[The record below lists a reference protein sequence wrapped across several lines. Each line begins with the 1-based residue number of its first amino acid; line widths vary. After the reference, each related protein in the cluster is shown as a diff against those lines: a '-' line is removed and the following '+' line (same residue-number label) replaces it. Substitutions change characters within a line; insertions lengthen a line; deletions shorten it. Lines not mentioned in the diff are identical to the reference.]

1 MGLDIYLEKFTK
13 PTIDTTK
20 TYTSAELYNKDLSY
34 ISVDDNAIENRLPQ
48 EIIDNYCQIVTIN
61 EEVIDPEK
69 LLPYFKEKYPDTYLN
84 ITTDDTNLCVAGT
97 ESADEDEIT
106 VIITDY
112 NHTIDKFHPSI
123 TITSQNQQFD
133 ITKTIPIQVYVYQ
146 TEEVDYQRKG
156 LNEYGWSLLPEN
168 CTYSTN
174 YDNLVELV
182 NKGGLSRSFLDNW
195 IEGETALMAWW

>member
-13 PTIDTTK
+13 PTIDTSK
-20 TYTSAELYNKDLSY
+20 TYTSAELYDKNLSY
-34 ISVDDNAIENRLPQ
+34 ISIDDNNIENRLPQ
-48 EIIDNYCQIVTIN
+48 DIIDKYCQIVTITA
-61 EEVIDPEK
+61 EVIDPEK
-69 LLPYFKEKYPDTYLN
+69 LLPYFKEKYPDTYVN
-84 ITTDDTNLCVAGT
+84 ITANDTNLCVGGVK
-97 ESADEDEIT
+97 SADEIT
-106 VIITDY
+106 VTITDY
-112 NHTIDKFHPSI
+112 NHTIDKLHPSI

-174 YDNLVELV
+174 YDNLIELV
-182 NKGGLSRSFLDNW
+182 NEGGLSRSFLNNW
-195 IEGETALMAWW
+195 IDGETALMAWW

>member
-1 MGLDIYLEKFTK
+1 MGLDIYLEKFAK
-13 PTIDTTK
+13 PTIDTSK
-20 TYTSAELYNKDLSY
+20 TYTSAELYDKNLSY
-34 ISVDDNAIENRLPQ
+34 IAIDDNNIENRLPQ
-48 EIIDNYCQIVTIN
+48 EIIDNYCQIVTITA
-61 EEVIDPEK
+61 EVIDLEK

-97 ESADEDEIT
+97 ESVDEDEIT

-112 NHTIDKFHPSI
+112 NHTIDKLHASV

-174 YDNLVELV
+174 YDNHVELV
-182 NKGGLSRSFLDNW
+182 NKGGLSCNFLNNW
-195 IEGETALMAWW
+195 IDGETALMAWW

>member
-48 EIIDNYCQIVTIN
+48 EIIDKYCQIVTITA
-61 EEVIDPEK
+61 EIIDPEK
-69 LLPYFKEKYPDTYLN
+69 LLPYFKEKYPDVYANVTA
-84 ITTDDTNLCVAGT
+84 DDTNLCVEGVK
-97 ESADEDEIT
+97 SADEIT
-106 VIITDY
+106 VTITDY
-112 NHTIDKFHPSI
+112 NRTIDKLHPSI

-146 TEEVDYQRKG
+146 TEEVDYQRKS

-182 NKGGLSRSFLDNW
+182 NEGGLSRSFLDNW

>member
-20 TYTSAELYNKDLSY
+20 THTSDELYNKGLSY
-34 ISVDDNAIENRLPQ
+34 IAIDDNNIENCLPQ
-48 EIIDNYCQIVTIN
+48 EIIDKYCQIVTITV
-61 EEVIDPEK
+61 EVIDPEK
-69 LLPYFKEKYPDTYLN
+69 LLPSFKEKYPDVYANVTA
-84 ITTDDTNLCVAGT
+84 DDTNLCVEGVK
-97 ESADEDEIT
+97 SADEIT
-106 VIITDY
+106 VTITDY
-112 NHTIDKFHPSI
+112 NRTIDKLHPSI

-146 TEEVDYQRKG
+146 TEEVDYQRKS

-195 IEGETALMAWW
+195 IDGETALMAWW

>member
-13 PTIDTTK
+13 PTIDTSK
-20 TYTSAELYNKDLSY
+20 TYTSAELYDKGLSY
-34 ISVDDNAIENRLPQ
+34 IAVDDNNIENHLPQ
-48 EIIDNYCQIVTIN
+48 EIIDEYCQIVTLTA
-61 EEVIDPEK
+61 EVIDPEK
-69 LLPYFKEKYPDTYLN
+69 LLPYFKEKYPNVYATV
-84 ITTDDTNLCVAGT
+84 TAEDTNLHVG
-97 ESADEDEIT
+97 EVKSADEIT
-106 VIITDY
+106 ATIIDY
-112 NHTIDKFHPSI
+112 NHTIDKLHASV

-182 NKGGLSRSFLDNW
+182 NEGGLSHSFLNNW
-195 IEGETALMAWW
+195 IDGETALMAWW

>member
-48 EIIDNYCQIVTIN
+48 EIIDKYCQIVTITA
-61 EEVIDPEK
+61 EIIDPEK
-69 LLPYFKEKYPDTYLN
+69 LLPYFKEKYPDVYANATA
-84 ITTDDTNLCVAGT
+84 DDTNLCVGGVK
-97 ESADEDEIT
+97 SADEIT
-106 VIITDY
+106 VTITDY
-112 NHTIDKFHPSI
+112 NRTIDKLHPSI

-195 IEGETALMAWW
+195 IDSETALMAWW

>member
-1 MGLDIYLEKFTK
+1 MGLDIYLEKFAK
-13 PTIDTTK
+13 PTIDTSK
-20 TYTSAELYNKDLSY
+20 TYTSTELYDKDLSY
-34 ISVDDNAIENRLPQ
+34 IAIDDNNIENRLPQ
-48 EIIDNYCQIVTIN
+48 EIIDNYCQIVTITA
-61 EEVIDPEK
+61 EVIDPEK
-69 LLPYFKEKYPDTYLN
+69 LLPYFKEKYPDTYAN

-112 NHTIDKFHPSI
+112 SHTINKLHTSV
-123 TITSQNQQFD
+123 TITSQNQQFN
-133 ITKTIPIQVYVYQ
+133 ITKTIPVQVYVYQ

-182 NKGGLSRSFLDNW
+182 NEGGLSRSFLDNW

>member
-48 EIIDNYCQIVTIN
+48 EIIDKYCQIVTITA
-61 EEVIDPEK
+61 EIIDPEK
-69 LLPYFKEKYPDTYLN
+69 LLPYFKEKYPDVYANVTA
-84 ITTDDTNLCVAGT
+84 DDTNLCVGGVK
-97 ESADEDEIT
+97 SADEIT
-106 VIITDY
+106 VTITDY
-112 NHTIDKFHPSI
+112 NRTIDKLHPSI

-174 YDNLVELV
+174 YDNLVELI

-195 IEGETALMAWW
+195 IDGETALMAWW

>member
-20 TYTSAELYNKDLSY
+20 TYTSAELYDKDLSY
-34 ISVDDNAIENRLPQ
+34 ITVDDNNIENRLPQ
-48 EIIDNYCQIVTIN
+48 EIIDNYCQIATITA
-61 EEVIDPEK
+61 EVIDPEK
-69 LLPYFKEKYPDTYLN
+69 LLPYFKEKYPDVYATATAENTDLN
-84 ITTDDTNLCVAGT
+84 VGNVK
-97 ESADEDEIT
+97 SEDEIT
-106 VIITDY
+106 ATIIDY
-112 NHTIDKFHPSI
+112 NHTIDKLHASV

-182 NKGGLSRSFLDNW
+182 NEGGLSRSFLDNW

>member
-13 PTIDTTK
+13 PTIDTSK
-20 TYTSAELYNKDLSY
+20 TYTSTELYDKDISY
-34 ISVDDNAIENRLPQ
+34 ITVDDNNIENRLPQ
-48 EIIDNYCQIVTIN
+48 EIIDKYCQIVTITA
-61 EEVIDPEK
+61 EVIDPEK

-97 ESADEDEIT
+97 ESVDEDEIT

-112 NHTIDKFHPSI
+112 NHTIDKLHASV

-182 NKGGLSRSFLDNW
+182 NKGGLSHSFLNNW
-195 IEGETALMAWW
+195 IDGETALMAWW

>member
-1 MGLDIYLEKFTK
+1 MGLDIYLEKFTE
-13 PTIDTTK
+13 PTIDTNK
-20 TYTSAELYNKDLSY
+20 TYTSAELYDKDLSY
-34 ISVDDNAIENRLPQ
+34 ITVDDNNIENRLPQ
-48 EIIDNYCQIVTIN
+48 DIIDKYCQIITIT
-61 EEVIDPEK
+61 EEVINPEK
-69 LLPYFKEKYPDTYLN
+69 ILPYFKEKYPDIYAN
-84 ITTDDTNLCVAGT
+84 ITANDTNLCVGGVK
-97 ESADEDEIT
+97 SADEIT

-112 NHTIDKFHPSI
+112 NHMIDKLHASV

-182 NKGGLSRSFLDNW
+182 NEGGLSHSFLDNW
-195 IEGETALMAWW
+195 IDGETALMAWW

>member
-20 TYTSAELYNKDLSY
+20 TYTPDELYNKDLSY
-34 ISVDDNAIENRLPQ
+34 IAIDDNNIENRLPQ
-48 EIIDNYCQIVTIN
+48 EIIDKYCQIVEITA
-61 EEVIDPEK
+61 EVIDPEK
-69 LLPYFKEKYPDTYLN
+69 LLPYFKEKYPNMYATVTAEDTDLN
-84 ITTDDTNLCVAGT
+84 VGNVK
-97 ESADEDEIT
+97 SADEIT
-106 VIITDY
+106 ATIIDY
-112 NHTIDKFHPSI
+112 NHTINKLHASI
-123 TITSQNQQFD
+123 TITSQNQQFN
-133 ITKTIPIQVYVYQ
+133 ITKKIPVQVYVYQ
-146 TEEVDYQRKG
+146 TKEVDYQRKG

-182 NKGGLSRSFLDNW
+182 NEGGLSRSFLDNW

>member
-1 MGLDIYLEKFTK
+1 MGLDIYLEKCTK

-20 TYTSAELYNKDLSY
+20 TYTSVELYNKDLSY

-48 EIIDNYCQIVTIN
+48 EIIDKYCQIVTITA
-61 EEVIDPEK
+61 EIIDPEK
-69 LLPYFKEKYPDTYLN
+69 LLPYFKEKYPDVYANVTA
-84 ITTDDTNLCVAGT
+84 DDTNLCVGGVK
-97 ESADEDEIT
+97 SADETT
-106 VIITDY
+106 VTITDY
-112 NHTIDKFHPSI
+112 NRTIDKLHPSI

-182 NKGGLSRSFLDNW
+182 NEGGLSRSFLDNW

>member
-1 MGLDIYLEKFTK
+1 MTDLINTIFERLNSPKPIFDEKVTKANLIPVVKELKNNDDDLE
-13 PTIDTTK
+13 
-20 TYTSAELYNKDLSY
+20 N
-34 ISVDDNAIENRLPQ
+34 
-48 EIIDNYCQIVTIN
+48 IIDNYCQIVTIN

-69 LLPYFKEKYPDTYLN
+69 LLPYFKEKYPDTYAN
-84 ITTDDTNLCVAGT
+84 ITANDTNLCVGSVK
-97 ESADEDEIT
+97 SADEIT
-106 VIITDY
+106 VTITDY
-112 NHTIDKFHPSI
+112 DHTIDKLHPSI

-133 ITKTIPIQVYVYQ
+133 ITKTIPVQIYVYQ
-146 TEEVDYQRKG
+146 TKEVDYQRKG

-182 NKGGLSRSFLDNW
+182 NEGGLSRSFLDNW

>member
-20 TYTSAELYNKDLSY
+20 TYTSAELYDKDLSY
-34 ISVDDNAIENRLPQ
+34 ISIDDNNIENRLPQ
-48 EIIDNYCQIVTIN
+48 KIIDKYCQIVEITA
-61 EEVIDPEK
+61 EVIDPGK
-69 LLPYFKEKYPDTYLN
+69 LLPYFKEKYPNVYATVTAEDTDLN
-84 ITTDDTNLCVAGT
+84 VGKVK
-97 ESADEDEIT
+97 SADEIT
-106 VIITDY
+106 ATIIDY
-112 NHTIDKFHPSI
+112 SHTINKLHTSV

-182 NKGGLSRSFLDNW
+182 NEGGLSRSFLDNW

>member
-20 TYTSAELYNKDLSY
+20 THTSDELYNKGLSY
-34 ISVDDNAIENRLPQ
+34 IAIDDNNIENCLPQ

-61 EEVIDPEK
+61 KEVIDPEK
-69 LLPYFKEKYPDTYLN
+69 LLPYFKEKYLDTYVN
-84 ITTDDTNLCVAGT
+84 ITANDTNLCVAGT

-112 NHTIDKFHPSI
+112 NHTIDKFHASV

-146 TEEVDYQRKG
+146 TEEIDYQRKG
-156 LNEYGWSLLPEN
+156 LNEHGWLLLPEN

-174 YDNLVELV
+174 YNNLVELV
-182 NKGGLSRSFLDNW
+182 NEGGLSRSFLDNW
-195 IEGETALMAWW
+195 IDGETALMAWW

>member
-13 PTIDTTK
+13 PTIDTSK
-20 TYTSAELYNKDLSY
+20 TYTSAELYDKDLSY
-34 ISVDDNAIENRLPQ
+34 ISIDDNNIENRLPQ
-48 EIIDNYCQIVTIN
+48 EIIDKYCQIVTITA
-61 EEVIDPEK
+61 EIIDPEK
-69 LLPYFKEKYPDTYLN
+69 LLPYFKEKYPDVYANVTA
-84 ITTDDTNLCVAGT
+84 DDTNLCVGGVK
-97 ESADEDEIT
+97 SADEIT
-106 VIITDY
+106 VTITDY
-112 NHTIDKFHPSI
+112 NRTIDKLHPSI

-182 NKGGLSRSFLDNW
+182 NEGGLSRSFLDNW

>member
-13 PTIDTTK
+13 PTIDTSK
-20 TYTSAELYNKDLSY
+20 TYTPAELYDKDLSY
-34 ISVDDNAIENRLPQ
+34 IDIETNAIENRLPQ

-69 LLPYFKEKYPDTYLN
+69 LLPYFKEKYPNVYATV
-84 ITTDDTNLCVAGT
+84 TAKDTNLNVGNVK
-97 ESADEDEIT
+97 SADEIT
-106 VIITDY
+106 ATIIDY
-112 NHTIDKFHPSI
+112 NHTINKLHTSVP
-123 TITSQNQQFD
+123 ITSQNQQFN
-133 ITKTIPIQVYVYQ
+133 ITKTIPVQVYVYQ

-182 NKGGLSRSFLDNW
+182 NEGGLSHSFLNNW

>member
-13 PTIDTTK
+13 PTIDTSK
-20 TYTSAELYNKDLSY
+20 TYTSAELYDKKLSY
-34 ISVDDNAIENRLPQ
+34 ISVDDKNIENRLPQ
-48 EIIDNYCQIVTIN
+48 EIIDKYCQIVTITA
-61 EEVIDPEK
+61 EVIDPEK
-69 LLPYFKEKYPDTYLN
+69 LLPYFKEKYPDTYTN
-84 ITTDDTNLCVAGT
+84 ITADNTNLCVGSVK
-97 ESADEDEIT
+97 SANEIT
-106 VIITDY
+106 VAITDY
-112 NHTIDKFHPSI
+112 NHTIDKLHPSV

-133 ITKTIPIQVYVYQ
+133 ITKIIPVQVYIYQ

-174 YDNLVELV
+174 YDNLIELV
-182 NKGGLSRSFLDNW
+182 NEGGLSRSFLDNW

>member
-20 TYTSAELYNKDLSY
+20 TYTSTELYDKDLSY
-34 ISVDDNAIENRLPQ
+34 IAIDDNNIENRLPQ
-48 EIIDNYCQIVTIN
+48 EIIDKYCQIVTITV
-61 EEVIDPEK
+61 EVIDPEK
-69 LLPYFKEKYPDTYLN
+69 LLPYFKEKYPDTYTN
-84 ITTDDTNLCVAGT
+84 ITADDTNLCVGSVK
-97 ESADEDEIT
+97 SANEIT
-106 VIITDY
+106 VAITDY
-112 NHTIDKFHPSI
+112 NHTIDKLHPSV

-133 ITKTIPIQVYVYQ
+133 ITKIIPVQVYIYQ
-146 TEEVDYQRKG
+146 TEEVDYQHKG

-174 YDNLVELV
+174 YDNLVKLV
-182 NKGGLSRSFLDNW
+182 NEGGLSRSFLNNW

>member
-13 PTIDTTK
+13 PTIDASK
-20 TYTSAELYNKDLSY
+20 TYTSAELYDKDLSY
-34 ISVDDNAIENRLPQ
+34 IAIDENNIENRLPQ
-48 EIIDNYCQIVTIN
+48 EIIDKYCQIVTITA
-61 EEVIDPEK
+61 EVIDPEK
-69 LLPYFKEKYPDTYLN
+69 LLPYFKEKYPDTYAN

-112 NHTIDKFHPSI
+112 NHTIDKFHASV

-156 LNEYGWSLLPEN
+156 LNEHGWSLLPEN

-174 YDNLVELV
+174 YNNLVELV
-182 NKGGLSRSFLDNW
+182 NKGGLSHSFLNNW
-195 IEGETALMAWW
+195 IDGETALMAWW

>member
-13 PTIDTTK
+13 PTIDTSK

-34 ISVDDNAIENRLPQ
+34 ISIDDNNIENRLPQ
-48 EIIDNYCQIVTIN
+48 EIIDKYCQIVTITA
-61 EEVIDPEK
+61 EIIDPEK
-69 LLPYFKEKYPDTYLN
+69 LLPYFKEKYPDVYANVTA
-84 ITTDDTNLCVAGT
+84 DDTNLCVGGVK
-97 ESADEDEIT
+97 SADEIT
-106 VIITDY
+106 VTITDY
-112 NHTIDKFHPSI
+112 NRTIDKLHPSI

-182 NKGGLSRSFLDNW
+182 NEGGLSRSFLDNW
-195 IEGETALMAWW
+195 IDGETALMAWW

>member
-1 MGLDIYLEKFTK
+1 MGLDIYLEKFNK

-20 TYTSAELYNKDLSY
+20 TYTSAELYDKDISY
-34 ISVDDNAIENRLPQ
+34 ITVDDNNIENRLPQ
-48 EIIDNYCQIVTIN
+48 EIIDKYCQIVTITA
-61 EEVIDPEK
+61 EVIDPEK
-69 LLPYFKEKYPDTYLN
+69 LLPYFKEKYPDVYAN
-84 ITTDDTNLCVAGT
+84 ITANDTNLCVAGT

-112 NHTIDKFHPSI
+112 NHTIDKFHASV
-123 TITSQNQQFD
+123 TITSQNQQLN

-182 NKGGLSRSFLDNW
+182 NEGRLSRSFLNNW
-195 IEGETALMAWW
+195 IDGKTALMAWW

>member
-48 EIIDNYCQIVTIN
+48 EIIDKYCQIVTITA
-61 EEVIDPEK
+61 EIIDPEK
-69 LLPYFKEKYPDTYLN
+69 LLPYFKEKYPDVYANVTA
-84 ITTDDTNLCVAGT
+84 DDTNLCVGGVK
-97 ESADEDEIT
+97 SADEIT
-106 VIITDY
+106 VTITDY
-112 NHTIDKFHPSI
+112 NRTIDKLHPSI

-195 IEGETALMAWW
+195 IDGETTLMAWW

>member
-20 TYTSAELYNKDLSY
+20 TYTSAELYDKDLSY
-34 ISVDDNAIENRLPQ
+34 ITIDDNNIENSLPQ
-48 EIIDNYCQIVTIN
+48 EIIDNYCQIVTIT
-61 EEVIDPEK
+61 EEVIDSEK
-69 LLPYFKEKYPDTYLN
+69 ILLYFKEKYPDTYTN
-84 ITTDDTNLCVAGT
+84 VTVENTNLCSGEIKST
-97 ESADEDEIT
+97 DELT
-106 VIITDY
+106 VTITDY
-112 NHTIDKFHPSI
+112 NHTIDKHHPSV
-123 TITSQNQQFD
+123 TITSQNKQFN
-133 ITKTIPIQVYVYQ
+133 ITKTILTQVYVYQ

-182 NKGGLSRSFLDNW
+182 NEGGLSRSFLDNW